1 MQYANQYFVKCYHNS
16 RGTNLQVG
24 MSEESRQA
32 FTARIFSQKHLDQ
45 QDALQ
50 SEAVGAFGSVV
61 LPKLDVVDRI
71 FGGEQKPA
79 VGRFEQIQGGP
90 NEKAT

>member
-1 MQYANQYFVKCYHNS
+1 
-16 RGTNLQVG
+16 
-24 MSEESRQA
+24 MSVSKESRQA
-32 FTARIFSQKHLDQ
+32 FSARIFSKLHLDQ

-50 SEAVGAFGSVV
+50 SEAVRSFGSVV
-61 LPKLDVVDRI
+61 LPKLDVDDRI